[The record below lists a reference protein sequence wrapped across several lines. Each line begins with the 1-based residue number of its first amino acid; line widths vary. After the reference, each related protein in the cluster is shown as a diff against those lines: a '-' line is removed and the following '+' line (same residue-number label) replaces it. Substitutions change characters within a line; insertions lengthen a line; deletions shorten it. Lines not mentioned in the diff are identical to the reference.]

1 MTEGA
6 GARGRWTGGGQA
18 RVGGQ
23 GEGEEGG
30 GGWRETED
38 VTKELQDVS
47 VILGQLVLIY

>member
-1 MTEGA
+1 MTGGA
-6 GARGRWTGGGQA
+6 VARGRWTGGREAG
-18 RVGGQ
+18 GGQ
-23 GEGEEGG
+23 GEGQEGG